1 MSMDV
6 RFQRDRARLH
16 RLHARLRRWAE
27 MLNELRA
34 TVTKLAGQLQELQA
48 TSTELPGVVHQ
59 LERLLRRRGRVIRVR
74 NRIDEPCAGAFDD
87 ALHQETGRSTVVML
101 ARENGVRARRR
112 RNGQDDLR
120 LQRRE
125 DIVSGRGELV

>member
-1 MSMDV
+1 MDVRTRAPAAFTMSMDV
-6 RFQRDRARLH
+6 RFQRDRARL
-16 RLHARLRRWAE
+16 RREAE
-27 MLNELRA
+27 ML
-34 TVTKLAGQLQELQA
+34 TKLAGQVQELQA
-48 TSTELPGVVHQ
+48 TSTELPGVWHQ
-59 LERLLRRRGRVIRVR
+59 LERLLRRRRRVIRVR

-87 ALHQETGRSTVVML
+87 ALHQETGRTTVVML